1 MKQKKKNG
9 KGEGTYRLNVGR
21 ERIAHDIR
29 ITSDTLP
36 SKTIR
41 TINVNC
47 PREM

>member
-1 MKQKKKNG
+1 MKQKEKNG
-9 KGEGTYRLNVGR
+9 KGEGTYRLSVGR

-41 TINVNC
+41 TINVSC